1 MSSFPP
7 KYQTIFRE
15 FSHFNQDQSEV
26 LPDTLNTDQ
35 PIVVASPTGSGKTVL
50 FELAIARVLDQMQS
64 SVMDCKMVYIAP
76 IKALCSERY
85 RDWVHKFSPQDV
97 KVVEVTG
104 DMEGQDSE
112 EIRSNNLIITT
123 PEKWDAVSRWLSLTD
138 PQLIFSLRLVLIDEV
153 HLLNDKD
160 RGHVLEVVVCR
171 LKTLCCPARY
181 VGMSA
186 TFPNVEDIAFWLGG
200 SECVF

>member
-1 MSSFPP
+1 MKNQQIAPPKPYTSRPMIPPSHHQQPPAPIPQPISLHPVSSFPP

-85 RDWVHKFSPQDV
+85 RDYTSSPHR
-97 KVVEVTG
+97 
-104 DMEGQDSE
+104 M
-112 EIRSNNLIITT
+112 
-123 PEKWDAVSRWLSLTD
+123 WRWW
-138 PQLIFSLRLVLIDEV
+138 RWW
-153 HLLNDKD
+153 
-160 RGHVLEVVVCR
+160 R
-171 LKTLCCPARY
+171 
-181 VGMSA
+181 
-186 TFPNVEDIAFWLGG
+186 
-200 SECVF
+200 